1 MKKKILNFIIILFTF
16 ILIMFAVPT
25 CIRNGLLKLGC
36 NRPDRIERQ
45 DSDYI
50 YVWKHNKEGDSTLL
64 RYRQPVYRE
73 FKVMGGHH
81 KNHHIKVDWG
91 NDGRYDCCKLPYD
104 GSVDRCKTVEMAQQ
118 AEYCGKPIIGV
129 FQEVFYPHHYFIFI
143 KYK

>member
-1 MKKKILNFIIILFTF
+1 MKKEILFFIIILFTL
-16 ILIMFAVPT
+16 ILIMFSVPT
-25 CIRNGLLKLGC
+25 SIRYGLLKLGC

-64 RYRQPVYRE
+64 RYSQPVYRE

-81 KNHHIKVDWG
+81 KNHHIKVDFD
-91 NDGRYDCCKLPYD
+91 NDGRYDCCQLPDD
-104 GSVDRCKTVEMAQQ
+104 GSVDRCKTVDIAKQ

-129 FQEVFYPHHYFIFI
+129 FQEVFYPHHYFVFI